1 MRILVLTSRYTATR
15 DIIGED
21 FGRQTRL
28 FSSLKKLGHDIDFLC
43 ADYRKHEN
51 KDVKLHG
58 INVMIRPFGLLHF
71 FSFIFSLD
79 NALKNKN
86 YDVMISTSDPLWGAI
101 GYFFANRN
109 KVKFI
114 YDLHDNYETYL
125 TYKMPF
131 LRLLDNHAMK
141 NADAVTTVSKALG
154 EKISPV
160 RENNVFVIQ
169 NGVDINLFRPMN
181 RLKCRERLNLPKDA
195 KIIAYAGSIQ
205 RLQGLDLLIEA
216 FKMLKKSIKNARL
229 VVAGRFFKGEERHI
243 NLSQEGIIYL
253 KSLSQE
259 KVAELINAADV
270 AVVPNPLNSFTEYCF
285 PYKIVEYM
293 ACNVPIVATGVGDV
307 KELLSAHKGSI
318 CKPNSIQ
325 DLAEKIKIQMGKKR
339 VSYRKKAMEFSWD
352 KIAVK
357 LNKVLRCIK

>member
-58 INVMIRPFGLLHF
+58 INVMVRPFGLLYF
-71 FSFIFSLD
+71 FSFIFNLS

-86 YDVMISTSDPLWGAI
+86 YDVMVSTSDPLWGTI
-101 GYFFANRN
+101 GYFFANKS

-131 LRLLDNHAMK
+131 LRILDKHAMR
-141 NADAVTTVSKALG
+141 NANAVTTVSKALM
-154 EKISPV
+154 EKIAPI
-160 RENNVFVIQ
+160 RENNVFVVQ

-181 RLKCRERLNLPKDA
+181 RLKCRKHLNLPKDA

-216 FKMLKKSIKNARL
+216 FKMLKKDIKNARL
-229 VVAGRFFKGEERHI
+229 VVAGRFFRGEERYI
-243 NLSQEGIIYL
+243 SLSQEGIIYL

-259 KVAELINAADV
+259 NVAELINAADV
-270 AVVPNPLNSFTEYCF
+270 VVVPNPSNSFTRYCF
-285 PYKIVEYM
+285 PYKVVEYM
-293 ACNVPIVATGVGDV
+293 ACNVPIVATEVGDV
-307 KELLSAHKGSI
+307 KELLSAYKGSM

-325 DLAEKIKIQMGKKR
+325 DLAEKIKSQIGKNR
-339 VSYRKKAMEFSWD
+339 ISYRKKAMDFSWGR
-352 KIAVK
+352 IATK